1 MPQIRWKYRFR
12 PEFSNSTAFFLCIIL
27 RTVHFQQLP
36 FVTSRHQF
44 QSRDFVD
51 YTAVHPT
58 TTSSPKTYHRPFPR
72 SVKTAIAWIRTKLLK
87 CSVPI
92 LPPYASVA
100 GCLAQECFILSVH
113 LECTVYWCKNCLS
126 NNCNLGI
133 RCILAASF
141 LVLLFSVV
149 NLIEMALL
157 LPCGR
162 KQVYSF
168 GVKRHVVPKIVQ
180 L

>member
-1 MPQIRWKYRFR
+1 MPQIQWKYRFR
-12 PEFSNSTAFFLCIIL
+12 PEFSNSTTFFLCVVL

-44 QSRDFVD
+44 QNRDFVD

-58 TTSSPKTYHRPFPR
+58 TASSPNAYHRSFPQ
-72 SVKTAIAWIRTKLLK
+72 SVKTARAWMRTKVPR

-100 GCLAQECFILSVH
+100 GCLAQECFILSVR
-113 LECTVYWCKNCLS
+113 LECTVCWRKNGLTY
-126 NNCNLGI
+126 NCNPGMHCL
-133 RCILAASF
+133 LASSF
-141 LVLLFSVV
+141 LVPLFSEV
-149 NLIEMALL
+149 NLIEMELS

-168 GVKRHVVPKIVQ
+168 GVNRHVVPK
-180 L
+180 

>member
-27 RTVHFQQLP
+27 RVVHFQQLP

-51 YTAVHPT
+51 YMAVHPT
-58 TTSSPKTYHRPFPR
+58 TTSSPKAYHRPFPR
-72 SVKTAIAWIRTKLLK
+72 SVKTARAWIRTKVLK

-100 GCLAQECFILSVH
+100 GCLAQECFILWVR
-113 LECTVYWCKNCLS
+113 LEYTVYWKKNCLT
-126 NNCNLGI
+126 CNYNPGI
-133 RCILAASF
+133 RCLLAASF
-141 LVLLFSVV
+141 LVPLFSIV
-149 NLIEMALL
+149 NLIEMASL

-162 KQVYSF
+162 KQVYGF
-168 GVKRHVVPKIVQ
+168 GVNRHVVPK
-180 L
+180 